1 MERDYHRLTDHKK
14 NLEDS
19 FREEREN
26 VITAKVDVN
35 QQRKNKWIEMERQR
49 NEMEIV
55 YREREF
61 QMKNN
66 FEIAT

>member
-35 QQRKNKWIEMERQR
+35 Q
-49 NEMEIV
+49 
-55 YREREF
+55 
-61 QMKNN
+61 
-66 FEIAT
+66 